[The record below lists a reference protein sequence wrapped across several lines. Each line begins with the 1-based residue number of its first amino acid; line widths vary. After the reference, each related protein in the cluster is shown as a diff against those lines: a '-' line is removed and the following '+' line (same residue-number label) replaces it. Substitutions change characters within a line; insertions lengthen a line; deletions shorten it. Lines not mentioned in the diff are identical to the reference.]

1 MQSGISETLS
11 PKHCTLYLKKG
22 DFMGRKKALKFQI
35 TNFETVYS
43 FLQAGKELN
52 KDWRTVKAMCERN
65 NLEVLKVNNRF
76 YLTQAQ
82 LNKLKEEK

>member
-1 MQSGISETLS
+1 
-11 PKHCTLYLKKG
+11 
-22 DFMGRKKALKFQI
+22 MGRKKALKFQI

-43 FLQAGKELN
+43 FSQAGKELN

-65 NLEVLKVNNRF
+65 NLEVLKVNNRY

-82 LNKLKEEK
+82 LNKLKEDK

>member
-1 MQSGISETLS
+1 M
-11 PKHCTLYLKKG
+11 
-22 DFMGRKKALKFQI
+22 
-35 TNFETVYS
+35 YS

-65 NLEVLKVNNRF
+65 NLEVLKVNNRY

-82 LNKLKEEK
+82 LNKLKEDN